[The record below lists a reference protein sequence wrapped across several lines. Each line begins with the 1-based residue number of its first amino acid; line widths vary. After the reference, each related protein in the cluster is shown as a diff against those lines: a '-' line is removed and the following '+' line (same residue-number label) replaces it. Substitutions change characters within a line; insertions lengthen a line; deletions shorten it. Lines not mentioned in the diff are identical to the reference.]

1 MKMQLD
7 EWVVATSTRRPL
19 ASDNQERLQNS
30 CFWRYGSNIKY
41 TPHESSLSASVELGT
56 QVGGAP
62 LVLDPRA
69 RFARGI
75 LVAVA
80 ALLAAFVLAS
90 ASSVTAAPRRSYFQ
104 LVVIINDSNAPD
116 VRFTFWLDS
125 PYPNDPTNYSDTTA
139 RSVNLTTDFGPELAY
154 EGVAGGTYYEEE
166 PDVTGDLWLNVTT
179 RLTTASPGAIFTTV
193 YVNVTYTDDLDERP
207 RTIHRFLN
215 FAINY
220 DPPEQTVNLMAA
232 AAAGLGGAGVLGIG
246 LYVIRRARLEELY
259 LMHDSG
265 MLIRHW
271 SRSDGMVHDSD
282 IMSGMFIVLQEFVR
296 DSFDDRQ
303 GSLEQLRF
311 GQRQVLMVRG
321 QHTVLAAVIQGRYL
335 NALPAKLQRAVFEF
349 ERTHADI
356 LARWDGNVA
365 LLPYADAIAH
375 RFIRPRFRLD
385 PN

>member
-1 MKMQLD
+1 M
-7 EWVVATSTRRPL
+7 VVTLKTPLTNRRCRRPSNWAL
-19 ASDNQERLQNS
+19 RL
-30 CFWRYGSNIKY
+30 
-41 TPHESSLSASVELGT
+41 
-56 QVGGAP
+56 GGAI
-62 LVLDPRA
+62 VLDSRPRL
-69 RFARGI
+69 ARGI

-193 YVNVTYTDDLDERP
+193 YVNVTYTDDLGERP

-220 DPPEQTVNLMAA
+220 DAPEQTVNLMAA

-375 RFIRPRFRLD
+375 RFIRPRLRFH

>member
-1 MKMQLD
+1 VPVP
-7 EWVVATSTRRPL
+7 ETRL
-19 ASDNQERLQNS
+19 
-30 CFWRYGSNIKY
+30 
-41 TPHESSLSASVELGT
+41 
-56 QVGGAP
+56 
-62 LVLDPRA
+62 
-69 RFARGI
+69 ARGI
-75 LVAVA
+75 LAAVAVVLA
-80 ALLAAFVLAS
+80 ALVLFS
-90 ASSVTAAPRRSYFQ
+90 PSSVTGAPRRSYYE
-104 LVVIINDSNAPD
+104 LVVVINDSDAPV

-125 PYPNDPTNYSDTTA
+125 PYPDDPQNYSDTTA
-139 RSVNLTTDFGPELAY
+139 RTLNVTADFGPELAY
-154 EGVAGGTYYEEE
+154 FGTPGGMYFHEESN
-166 PDVTGDLWLNVTT
+166 VTGDRWFNVS
-179 RLTTASPGAIFTTV
+179 ASLVSGSPDPIFTTM
-193 YVNVTYTDDLDERP
+193 YVNVTYTDDLGERP
-207 RTIHRFLN
+207 RTIHRYLN
-215 FAINY
+215 FAMNY
-220 DPPEQTVNLMAA
+220 EAPEQSVNLLAA
-232 AAAGLGGAGVLGIG
+232 AAAGLGGAGVMGIG

-271 SRSDGMVHDSD
+271 SRTRGMVHDSD

-335 NALPAKLQRAVFEF
+335 NGLPTKLQRAVFEF

-365 LLPYADAIAH
+365 LLPYADAIAQ
-375 RFIRPRFRLD
+375 RFIRSRFRLH